1 MQWPTDKIDAEKTLN
16 KARAGLDTTSFD
28 QAWEKGS
35 AMSGPEALEYAVHE
49 LGQDEQP
56 NR

>member
-1 MQWPTDKIDAEKTLN
+1 MTPTDKIAAEDTLSE
-16 KARAGLDTTSFD
+16 ARAKLDQERFD
-28 QAWEKGS
+28 HSWEEGS